1 MAVPASAQVSV
12 GVVETLGDA
21 TETTCVASD
30 SRELWI
36 GTLGAG
42 VFRVKGG
49 KADTSGK
56 PERFDTMHGLGN
68 NRVRDCV
75 LADGQLWV
83 ATDGWLSKFDPVA
96 QRFGAVREGRYL
108 KVAAAGNAVVA
119 VRADGLVERFYD
131 GRTGA
136 GGALLHV
143 VAAALALSAD
153 GKRYAV
159 GGIDGALYVDTDGA
173 LHRISLPEPPGGVR
187 EPIERLAFSGYT
199 LSIGTSVSA
208 LEVSAALQVKTLSP
222 PSADADPALRGLL
235 VNGRARFG
243 SAEVIATDAGAFMRA
258 SPGAALTKIELPGLP
273 CGDRISALTVQGD
286 VLWIGSFD
294 RGLCR
299 LDANGYTHF
308 AGPKYL
314 PSDMVNALASD
325 EHTVYVATDA
335 GLATIDA
342 AGTFAQFTHQQCVG
356 NLAGRCPWHAA
367 VNGVAVD
374 SSTGMVWVADIGA
387 LHRIDPKTGEWQ
399 HPGTRAVL
407 GSQAVTRVAAF
418 NGQVAIGTSDRGVL
432 LWNGKRTR
440 TLDDQHGL
448 ADNWVTDLAYDTR
461 GRLWVA
467 TCTRGVSVRER
478 DGRIRN
484 ISYGLSDQ
492 YVLSVQ
498 ELDGRI
504 WLGTL
509 RGATLFAGERP
520 IPLDTRHGLGG
531 NEVHDAVFYRGNVW
545 LATDGG
551 LSVMVVTRLPSDD
564 E

>member
-1 MAVPASAQVSV
+1 VVPAAIA
-12 GVVETLGDA
+12 L
-21 TETTCVASD
+21 SD
-30 SRELWI
+30 
-36 GTLGAG
+36 
-42 VFRVKGG
+42 
-49 KADTSGK
+49 
-56 PERFDTMHGLGN
+56 
-68 NRVRDCV
+68 
-75 LADGQLWV
+75 
-83 ATDGWLSKFDPVA
+83 
-96 QRFGAVREGRYL
+96 
-108 KVAAAGNAVVA
+108 
-119 VRADGLVERFYD
+119 D
-131 GRTGA
+131 GRR
-136 GGALLHV
+136 L
-143 VAAALALSAD
+143 
-153 GKRYAV
+153 AV
-159 GGIDGALYVDTDGA
+159 GGIDGALYIAVDMFA
-173 LHRISLPEPPGGVR
+173 HRVSLPEPPGGVR
-187 EPIERLAFSGYT
+187 EPIERLAFAGDT
-199 LSIGTSVSA
+199 LKVGTSSSA
-208 LEVSAALQVKTLSP
+208 FEVSAALQVKPLSP
-222 PSADADPALRGLL
+222 PVVEADPALRGLL
-235 VNGRARFG
+235 VNARARYG

-258 SPGAALTKIELPGLP
+258 SPGAALTKIVLEGLP

-387 LHRIDPKTGEWQ
+387 LHRIDPLTGEWQ

-418 NGQVAIGTSDRGVL
+418 NGEVAIGTSDRGVL

-440 TLDDQHGL
+440 VVDDQHGL
-448 ADNWVTDLAYDTR
+448 ADNWVTDVAYDTR
-461 GRLWVA
+461 GRLWVG

-484 ISYGLSDQ
+484 ISSGLSDD

-509 RGATLFAGERP
+509 SGATLLDGQRP

-531 NEVHDAVFYRGNVW
+531 NEVHDAVFYRGHVW

-551 LSVMVVTRLPSDD
+551 LSAMDVVRLPSED